1 MGIMELS
8 IKGNNKMEL
17 KRILIRF
24 GIRAGIIRARKRDI
38 NDLIIQNGK
47 NKYSSFTNNY
57 EEKRYIL

>member
-1 MGIMELS
+1 MRRDKI
-8 IKGNNKMEL
+8 EL

-24 GIRAGIIRARKRDI
+24 GIRTGIIRARKRDI